1 MEKLAET
8 DILANLRS
16 EFCISKGPGLYEH
29 QRYCDLYLQCNEQG
43 VGVTMEC
50 SRMYF
55 LLGSG
60 LKFFELFSF
69 FQRVWFLMRRKKNVI
84 IKVIQVMN
92 PKVHFVSNHEVFYDR
107 NPKQNKHR
115 YYSKVQMQQDD
126 SRKTLISHSS
136 SPNISFSLE
145 LVLIV

>member
-1 MEKLAET
+1 MNTRTLKLRSFSLFYFKRFFAEKLAET

-55 LLGSG
+55 FCFVLL
-60 LKFFELFSF
+60 
-69 FQRVWFLMRRKKNVI
+69 N
-84 IKVIQVMN
+84 
-92 PKVHFVSNHEVFYDR
+92 
-107 NPKQNKHR
+107 
-115 YYSKVQMQQDD
+115 
-126 SRKTLISHSS
+126 
-136 SPNISFSLE
+136 
-145 LVLIV
+145 